1 MYRDWYF
8 CRSCGTGFSP
18 LDTMLGLD
26 QVGHKM
32 TPEMAAKLAFAGQ
45 MAPSF
50 ETAQQSL
57 HYLAGLEVSAFL
69 IRQVTEETGAKVH
82 REQTEDAAQ
91 AMARPEDVAPLLLP
105 HQQKPGTLYIMTDGS
120 QVNTREPGRDGS
132 TWKEMKLGLVYS
144 DDHVLTHQGGQS
156 TLVEKEY
163 VTKLGGVE
171 DFKPLLFAAAARGG
185 YGTYERT
192 VVIGDG
198 AHWIWNACDELFP
211 DAIQVLDYYHL
222 RENVYKYGHY
232 LYPFQDTRRTAWAE
246 TVIGYIEKGDLD
258 AALKCIPDL
267 DKGSLPAG
275 TPNLT
280 GYLLNNRNRLNYN
293 ELQEK
298 GIKIGSGAVESGN
311 KKVIQQRMKQ
321 SGMRWN
327 VPTGQS
333 IASLRAKNASNRWV
347 DVERILKVA

>member
-1 MYRDWYF
+1 M
-8 CRSCGTGFSP
+8 
-18 LDTMLGLD
+18 
-26 QVGHKM
+26 
-32 TPEMAAKLAFAGQ
+32 
-45 MAPSF
+45 
-50 ETAQQSL
+50 
-57 HYLAGLEVSAFL
+57 
-69 IRQVTEETGAKVH
+69 
-82 REQTEDAAQ
+82 EQTEDAAQ

-222 RENVYKYGHY
+222 CENVYKYGHY

-246 TVIGYIEKGDLD
+246 TVIGYIE
-258 AALKCIPDL
+258 
-267 DKGSLPAG
+267 
-275 TPNLT
+275 T
-280 GYLLNNRNRLNYN
+280 
-293 ELQEK
+293 
-298 GIKIGSGAVESGN
+298 
-311 KKVIQQRMKQ
+311 
-321 SGMRWN
+321 
-327 VPTGQS
+327 
-333 IASLRAKNASNRWV
+333 
-347 DVERILKVA
+347 